1 MGLGIGGVIGLNF
14 ASDLLGG
21 LLSSGISYHQA
32 NRLMTKQQEWN
43 RQQAEWQNQVNVQNW
58 QMQNEYNTPS
68 NQMKR
73 LQDAGLNPNLMY
85 GNGSASTGNATGAP
99 DAASVNSVPMSAPRA
114 NINFSRFGTD
124 AMQAAISLRQQDN
137 NDKLA
142 QSQVD
147 YNRAKSATEE
157 AKALNLMAGTDLT
170 KWDLEKGQKLFDI
183 LKGNE
188 ELRGLLMQSQINSN
202 EQGIAESNSRIKVN
216 EKTVEEKAANIQ
228 LIQARTGLTINQA
241 ALVNQQIGEVAARI
255 LLMRAQTDESLARK
269 LNINASTSLTNERS
283 IAQHFNNVLNH
294 EYRDLKVEELRQGI
308 IHSINVNQ
316 RGQVQL
322 NREAF
327 ENSFVHTFGAEPGD
341 RIDEYLVGS
350 IAALIKS
357 IGF

>member
-1 MGLGIGGVIGLNF
+1 MFSAITAGVNF
-14 ASDLLGG
+14 ASNLLGG
-21 LLSSGISYHQA
+21 LLNNGMSYKNA
-32 NRLMTKQQEWN
+32 RKLMTQQQEWN
-43 RQQAEWQNQVNVQNW
+43 RQQAEWQNQVNIQNW
-58 QMQNEYNTPS
+58 QMQNEYNNPS

-73 LQDAGLNPNLMY
+73 LQEAGLNPNLMY
-85 GNGSASTGNATGAP
+85 GNGSASTGNATSAP
-99 DAASVNSVPMSAPRA
+99 DAASVNSAPMSAPRA
-114 NINFSRFGTD
+114 NFDFSRLGTD

-147 YNRAKSATEE
+147 YNKAKIASEE
-157 AKALNLMAGTDLT
+157 AKALSLLAGTDLT
-170 KWDLEKGQKLFDI
+170 RFELEKGNQFLDI
-183 LKGNE
+183 LKHNE
-188 ELRGLLMQSQINSN
+188 ITRGELMESQIDANYQN
-202 EQGIAESNSRIKVN
+202 IDESNSRIYVN
-216 EKTVEEKAANIQ
+216 EKSAEEKVANIQ
-228 LIQARTGLTINQA
+228 LIQARTGLTTYQS

-294 EYRDLKVEELRQGI
+294 EYRDLKVEELRQAI

-327 ENSFVHTFGAEPGD
+327 ENSFLHTFGAEPGD
-341 RIDEYLVGS
+341 RVDEYLIGS
-350 IAALIKS
+350 IAAVIKS
-357 IGF
+357 IGL

>member
-170 KWDLEKGQKLFDI
+170 KWDLEKGQRLFDI

-188 ELRGLLMQSQINSN
+188 EKRGLLMQSQINSN

-228 LIQARTGLTINQA
+228 LIQARTGLTTYQS
-241 ALVNQQIGEVAARI
+241 ALVNKQIGEVAARI

-294 EYRDLKVEELRQGI
+294 EYRDYKVEEIRQALLQ
-308 IHSINVNQ
+308 SITTTA
-316 RGQVQL
+316 RGAVTL
-322 NREAF
+322 NRESFRRHF
-327 ENSFVHTFGAEPGD
+327 EHLFGAEPGD
-341 RIDEYLVGS
+341 RIDEYLIGTFAS
-350 IAALIKS
+350 IITQLS
-357 IGF
+357 E

>member
-1 MGLGIGGVIGLNF
+1 MGFGIVGETALNF

-32 NRLMTKQQEWN
+32 NRLMKKQQEWN

-73 LQDAGLNPNLMY
+73 LQEAGLNPNLIY

-99 DAASVNSVPMSAPRA
+99 DAASVNSAPMSAPRA

-170 KWDLEKGQKLFDI
+170 NWDIQKGKLLFDI
-183 LKGNE
+183 LKDNE
-188 ELRGLLMQSQINSN
+188 EKKGQLMQSQIDSN
-202 EQGIAESNSRIKVN
+202 TQGIEESNSRIKVN

-241 ALVNQQIGEVAARI
+241 ALVNQQIGEIAARI
-255 LLMRAQTDESLARK
+255 LLMRAETDESLARK
-269 LNINASTSLTNERS
+269 LNINANTNLTNERS
-283 IAQHFNNVLNH
+283 IAQNFNNVLNQ
-294 EYRDLKVEELRQGI
+294 EYRDYKVEELRQAVL
-308 IHSINVNQ
+308 HSINVNQ
-316 RGQVQL
+316 RGYVEL
-322 NREAF
+322 DRDKF
-327 ENSFVHTFGAEPGD
+327 ENNFVHTFGAKPGD
-341 RIDEYLVGS
+341 RIDQYLIGS
-350 IAALIKS
+350 FCALIQS
-357 IGF
+357 IVH

>member
-1 MGLGIGGVIGLNF
+1 MGLGIAGALGLNF

-21 LLSSGISYHQA
+21 LLSSGISYSQA
-32 NRLMTKQQEWN
+32 NKLMTKQQEWN

-73 LQDAGLNPNLMY
+73 LQEAGLNPNLMY

-99 DAASVNSVPMSAPRA
+99 DAASVNSAPMSAPRA
-114 NINFSRFGTD
+114 NIDFSRFGTD

-147 YNRAKSATEE
+147 YNRAKVATEE

-170 KWDLEKGQKLFDI
+170 KWDLDKGQRLFDI

-188 ELRGLLMQSQINSN
+188 EKRGQLMQSQIDSN
-202 EQGIAESNSRIKVN
+202 TQGIAESNSRIRVN

-228 LIQARTGLTINQA
+228 LIQERTGLTTMQA

-269 LNINASTSLTNERS
+269 LNINASTNLTNERS
-283 IAQHFNNVLNH
+283 IAQHFTNVLNN
-294 EYRDLKVEELRQGI
+294 EYRDYKVEEIRQALLQSI
-308 IHSINVNQ
+308 ITTSRGSVN
-316 RGQVQL
+316 L

-327 ENSFVHTFGAEPGD
+327 RRHFEHMFGAEPGD
-341 RIDEYLVGS
+341 RIDEYAIGT
-350 IAALIKS
+350 IAAIFTQLS
-357 IGF
+357 E